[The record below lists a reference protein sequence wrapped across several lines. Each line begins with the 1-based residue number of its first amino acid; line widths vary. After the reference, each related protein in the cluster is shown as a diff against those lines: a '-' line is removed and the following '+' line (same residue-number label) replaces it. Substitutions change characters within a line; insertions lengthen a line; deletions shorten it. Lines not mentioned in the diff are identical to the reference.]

1 LLRKHGNI
9 EKLLAAIKTEKK
21 YQIPEDWQFDE
32 ARRLFSEPEVTS
44 PDEIEL
50 KWTSPDEEG
59 LVQFMAEE
67 KGFNED
73 RIRNGAKKIMKSKQG
88 ATQGRMDSFFKVVPS
103 AASGLKRKVI
113 TKNDIS
119 WKGHVVLFVV
129 VE

>member
-1 LLRKHGNI
+1 
-9 EKLLAAIKTEKK
+9 
-21 YQIPEDWQFDE
+21 
-32 ARRLFSEPEVTS
+32 
-44 PDEIEL
+44 
-50 KWTSPDEEG
+50 
-59 LVQFMAEE
+59 
-67 KGFNED
+67 
-73 RIRNGAKKIMKSKQG
+73 MKSKQG